1 MKIAIAG
8 IGKMGAWFAVRL
20 SESHEISVF
29 DTDEQRISNITE
41 NGSVIKV
48 CGSLKELAESEPDMF
63 INAVSL
69 QNTIPV
75 FEEAAKFLPGHCIL
89 CDIAS
94 VKGDLPEYYDRAKF
108 RFVSVHPMFGPTFAN
123 LEALKE
129 ENAILVK
136 ESDPDGLE
144 FFRKFFTELNLTIFE
159 YTFDEHDDMMAY
171 SLSLPF
177 ISTMVFTACMK
188 DTAVPGSTFAK
199 HRKIAG
205 GLLSEDDR
213 LLSEILFNRF
223 TIRQLEKVTSRLE
236 FLKHIING
244 KDYEEAKR
252 FYDRLRSNI

>member
-1 MKIAIAG
+1 MKIAI
-8 IGKMGAWFAVRL
+8 IGTGNMGSWLATEL
-20 SESHEISVF
+20 SEKHDIAVYDKDESRSDAVVKSGEIAKL
-29 DTDEQRISNITE
+29 N
-41 NGSVIKV
+41 
-48 CGSLKELAESEPDMF
+48 SLQDLASFKPELF

-69 QNTIPV
+69 QFTVEV
-75 FEEAAKFLPGHCIL
+75 FRQAEPYLQKECII

-94 VKGDLPEYYDRAKF
+94 VKGELPDYYAQAPF
-108 RFVSVHPMFGPTFAN
+108 RFVSVHPMFGPTFSN
-123 LEALKE
+123 LDSLKE
-129 ENAILVK
+129 ENAILIK
-136 ESDPDGLE
+136 ESDSDGLDL
-144 FFRKFFTELNLTIFE
+144 FRKFFQELNLTIFE

-199 HRKIAG
+199 HRRIAA
-205 GLLSEDDR
+205 GLLSEDNR
-213 LLSEILFNRF
+213 LLSEILFNRY

-252 FYDRLRSNI
+252 FFDKLRDNI